1 MKNIARL
8 LMLALIAGSTSAC
21 TIRHMVADDYPQ
33 YLVKNAGAA
42 NLPHTDRAG
51 QYVLSQNTQRSS
63 YEFRAFASGEANLWI
78 VEFGRM
84 LDDTLMSADVQKA
97 FGSLQ
102 KAGDASQGRNGL
114 LLFDLQTYT
123 FQEFGAHISLKVS
136 LMRGGQEVFSKT
148 YNQDGKTQGGK
159 MFWGGA
165 WAQKNA
171 VQQSTKLALDEILRE
186 LIADLNAQKK

>member
-51 QYVLSQNTQRSS
+51 QYALSQNTQRSS

-102 KAGDASQGRNGL
+102 KAGDTSQGRNGL